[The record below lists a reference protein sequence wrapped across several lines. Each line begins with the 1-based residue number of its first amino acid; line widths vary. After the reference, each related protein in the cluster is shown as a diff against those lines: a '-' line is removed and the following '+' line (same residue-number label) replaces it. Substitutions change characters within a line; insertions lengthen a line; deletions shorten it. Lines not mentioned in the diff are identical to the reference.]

1 MVCQTIDQTTF
12 SSQIKRIVR
21 LGNGMDTVSP
31 AHTSASGAASGAAG
45 RAVCACRRRTS
56 ARGAAIHGRSI
67 CVRRAGI
74 RQWPT
79 NSQRE
84 RLRSSEHG
92 GPRSWSPRPQPSVLA
107 EGRRFVLV
115 CDPDHEHVCGSI
127 CCRESIRMLVS
138 RSPRPGCCPKR
149 ERNLERTPFQSNRW
163 PCAEQPHE
171 ASWLLQCV

>member
-1 MVCQTIDQTTF
+1 MAIPCLPHTRRPVA
-12 SSQIKRIVR
+12 
-21 LGNGMDTVSP
+21 LP
-31 AHTSASGAASGAAG
+31 AAQQ
-45 RAVCACRRRTS
+45 AVCACRRRTS

-92 GPRSWSPRPQPSVLA
+92 GPRSWSPRPQPSVCRGSA

-149 ERNLERTPFQSNRW
+149 ERNLKNPISIDGPALSSRHMRRLGSYLQSYSV
-163 PCAEQPHE
+163 CD
-171 ASWLLQCV
+171 V